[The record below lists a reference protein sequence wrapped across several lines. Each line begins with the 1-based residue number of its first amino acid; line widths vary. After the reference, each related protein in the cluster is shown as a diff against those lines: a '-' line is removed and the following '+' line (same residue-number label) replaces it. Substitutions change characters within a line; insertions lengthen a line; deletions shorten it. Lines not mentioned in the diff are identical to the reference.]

1 MRDYALNRSAN
12 FDEVT
17 GGSFIRR
24 IVRNWLARQAVA
36 KLESL
41 NDDLLLDAGLYRSDL
56 HWAAG
61 LPLTIDPELAL
72 KKRVAARGRQG

>member
-1 MRDYALNRSAN
+1 MRDYALNHSAD
-12 FDEVT
+12 FDEVS

-36 KLESL
+36 KLENFS
-41 NDDLLLDAGLYRSDL
+41 DDLLLDTGLYRSDL
-56 HWAAG
+56 HWAAD
-61 LPLTIDPELAL
+61 LPLTVDPEIEL